1 MGIMDFLLGEEE
13 PRRLKD
19 TYRGRN
25 YEGPAHIQSLPFQ
38 GHPYMQMPGNSYVPP
53 QPTAMPQP
61 RQGAT
66 MSPWN
71 PDTSNGIREET
82 FYREGGPYYREGV
95 HRNPNARPAPARP
108 APPLP
113 AITPSGSYSA
123 PQYPPQHIG
132 GAVTNIGLFDDIKD
146 FFTGQPEGQSDFEE
160 ALRDK
165 NWPSASKEFSN
176 WPDRLGEIVSKRPS
190 EIRSDPM
197 LEIAEAGLLNDIE
210 YEDFAQHYA
219 NLSPERKKDFIMQ
232 MSRIKEI
239 AKGRRGDELKGLLVD
254 PESGA
259 VRKPNARQGW
269 TSYLGDYRHEGRY
282 Y

>member
-1 MGIMDFLLGEEE
+1 M
-13 PRRLKD
+13 R
-19 TYRGRN
+19 
-25 YEGPAHIQSLPFQ
+25 
-38 GHPYMQMPGNSYVPP
+38 
-53 QPTAMPQP
+53 
-61 RQGAT
+61 
-66 MSPWN
+66 
-71 PDTSNGIREET
+71 
-82 FYREGGPYYREGV
+82 
-95 HRNPNARPAPARP
+95 
-108 APPLP
+108 
-113 AITPSGSYSA
+113 
-123 PQYPPQHIG
+123 
-132 GAVTNIGLFDDIKD
+132 GLFDDLKD

-165 NWPSASKEFSN
+165 WS
-176 WPDRLGEIVSKRPS
+176 DIQSKRPP